1 MKGERCCGAVEKPR
15 LAPTVRP
22 NDNAGVAVAADS
34 LFFGGAG
41 ALSGMMEA
49 GLAQQQQYV
58 LGLSQLN
65 YNNNNHNGGPKRQ
78 GKEGP
83 PSASTTSSCT
93 DSVLLQ
99 DAGDEL
105 QWCADYP
112 FNREFQRHLCSSSLT
127 SSGRLMRRSILSVS
141 GDACV
146 MGDDGGGLGGVDL
159 SYEDLSKNFDANLA
173 EIDMETFRS
182 EDIHAIL
189 TLPALYGGDFQ
200 SASRGEQCASVSGSF
215 LEALPLDASSV
226 HDSKVESPGQ
236 EEDSGE
242 MSICRDEPLFSPI
255 KECGPPLLARGGSGC
270 GSQGGA
276 AGEVGGAGGVGGGTL
291 STDSLDVSS
300 FEEHDLVLTCQANK
314 DNYTIAFQQSGTHFS
329 DDLSE
334 GSLPPPLDQLSH
346 LGGGS
351 TGSTGTP
358 APACGGGGGPGSM
371 ARSELSFT
379 TWHRLRS
386 SGVRLKP
393 EAETGKS
400 QSLPNLLRR
409 SAALAGRM
417 DVAGSCL
424 PLYTLQASTHGAAGA
439 PDTRSVSLLRLFMR
453 SKAGSGGSLSSSHSE
468 NSDSVSSPQR
478 EGAQQLQSSSE
489 DSSGSM
495 DSKSDSS
502 EEPLKPVGEP
512 LVRKVLR
519 ASTNIGVEANNNNV
533 DATAANDNERL
544 RMATSESEEE
554 TSASQCFEDSLV
566 EAAQP
571 RMKPANAR
579 SPIHEEEEPFESS
592 GDETMKDSRDLLSSE
607 GGTSSDNGGGVVERR
622 NNDLNSSLR
631 CAKAGALL
639 GPVGKERIKNVFTT
653 GNKNSNAVAA
663 ETEDHQSSRSTQT
676 KRFNCSDG
684 SGSGSTR
691 KVVSDSSGSGEEG
704 RNARSSSL
712 LSSGYVSRQN
722 SVDQIHRQTFLLS
735 AGGNRRKQPP
745 TAIARMRHS
754 STQVPVHIR
763 DRGIQTSVEGAV
775 AENSN
780 WLYTVDDTSMATS
793 GQRSFNM
800 TVCPQGPSEGD
811 EGSEPKRSIY
821 VCYPNY
827 SLPDLSFL
835 KELAAAED
843 KPDLVLRPTQHQM
856 PQPGAPEAG
865 EGAVPNTSP
874 APHRRTHSSEPHWR
888 RPRSC
893 NDFEDLSRR
902 NLSHIQDWDSLSVLL
917 PAEVKAMVSHIR
929 HAAPSNP
936 TAVPDSRQRGILRKV
951 TDEANVRPRSQCDN
965 LAPATDKAAGVGSM
979 EFSNRRHSL
988 QDYRRL
994 LKGLPDMEGLLPP
1007 CANLA
1012 YSAGGLQRDP
1022 LPLSRTNSEGS
1033 WRRNGGR
1040 NARRATLAATCSS
1053 CRAKKAVSF
1062 SEDLNVHT
1070 NDARPMRGAF
1080 CKCTCGSSPT
1090 TTYGSLER
1098 PSQKM
1103 TLLFGGSQDD
1113 QLIPHEFAVSPK
1125 GLSPSWGLSP
1135 LSRSQREHV
1144 ELKRGLLDSTMRSAK
1159 QVLDCYTTEKE
1170 SQPAL
1175 GGGPEPCLSE
1185 GSACGRL
1192 AIEFLVPA
1200 LRELLSDGLL
1210 PHVRGVFGR
1219 LPNSLWHLAHSLS
1232 QSKEGRKEVQ
1242 ELVEYIEQADTAF
1255 HGDKEKF
1262 GACLLGLLNLG
1273 CLDTWFLTLLSSP
1286 QILQKHYQTSAA
1298 FVPLL
1303 SHPSLF
1309 FLREELACSLRSLSE
1324 LPFGFSLS
1332 FALGGEAQSLKAKPA
1347 SAACSRKAATPLL
1360 PRSPTSCSPCT
1371 PSDENGL
1378 YDDSDDLRTVTCQ
1391 SLVDSSSLEETLD
1404 NSSRVLELQKKLKGS
1419 TAVAST
1425 GSTPTK
1431 AIYPAMQK
1439 VQGNAE
1445 EMQRFRQLR
1454 NHWEQMSHAS
1464 PSLTEAACAVTTA
1477 PSAKPTSPTKLPSPT
1492 KTIRKPV
1499 VTSGASTAAKKNV
1512 TAADNRR
1519 LTPGRNGTPGSRT
1532 PSPNISAGGRPQQ
1545 QQQQQRRSLI
1555 PVHRGWKK
1563 PAARQGTSETA
1574 K

>member
-1 MKGERCCGAVEKPR
+1 
-15 LAPTVRP
+15 
-22 NDNAGVAVAADS
+22 
-34 LFFGGAG
+34 
-41 ALSGMMEA
+41 MEA
-49 GLAQQQQYV
+49 GLAQQQQHYV

-65 YNNNNHNGGPKRQ
+65 YNNNNHSHGGGGGPKRQ
-78 GKEGP
+78 QQSKDGP
-83 PSASTTSSCT
+83 PASTTSSCT

-99 DAGDEL
+99 DGGDEL

-146 MGDDGGGLGGVDL
+146 IGDDGGGLGGVDL

-226 HDSKVESPGQ
+226 HGSKVESPGQ

-242 MSICRDEPLFSPI
+242 MSICRDEPLFSPV
-255 KECGPPLLARGGSGC
+255 KECGPPLARGGSSSSC
-270 GSQGGA
+270 QGG
-276 AGEVGGAGGVGGGTL
+276 VGGGGGGGTL

-334 GSLPPPLDQLSH
+334 GSLPPPDQLSH
-346 LGGGS
+346 HGS
-351 TGSTGTP
+351 AGTTTP
-358 APACGGGGGPGSM
+358 TAAACGGGPGSM

-424 PLYTLQASTHGAAGA
+424 PLYTLQASTHGAVDA

-468 NSDSVSSPQR
+468 NSDSVSTPQR
-478 EGAQQLQSSSE
+478 EGANQLQSSSE
-489 DSSGSM
+489 DSSSGSM

-502 EEPLKPVGEP
+502 EDQPPPKPVGEP

-519 ASTNIGVEANNNNV
+519 ASTNVGMEANNNNV
-533 DATAANDNERL
+533 DVTAANDNERL

-607 GGTSSDNGGGVVERR
+607 GGTSSDNGGVVERR

-631 CAKAGALL
+631 CTKVGALL
-639 GPVGKERIKNVFTT
+639 GPMGKERIKNVFPTC
-653 GNKNSNAVAA
+653 NKNSNAVAA

-780 WLYTVDDTSMATS
+780 WLYTVDDTSTSAS

-800 TVCPQGPSEGD
+800 TVCPQGSGEGD
-811 EGSEPKRSIY
+811 EGGEPKRSIY

-865 EGAVPNTSP
+865 EGAVPSASP

-929 HAAPSNP
+929 HATPSNP
-936 TAVPDSRQRGILRKV
+936 TAAPDSRQRGILRKV
-951 TDEANVRPRSQCDN
+951 TDEANARPRSQCDN
-965 LAPATDKAAGVGSM
+965 LATAADKGAGVSSM

-1040 NARRATLAATCSS
+1040 NARRAPLAATCSS

-1135 LSRSQREHV
+1135 LSRSQREHI
-1144 ELKRGLLDSTMRSAK
+1144 EIKRGLLDNTMRSAK
-1159 QVLDCYTTEKE
+1159 QVMDCYTTEKE

-1347 SAACSRKAATPLL
+1347 ASSRKAAPK
-1360 PRSPTSCSPCT
+1360 SPHSPASSPCT

-1378 YDDSDDLRTVTCQ
+1378 YDESDDLRTVTCQ

-1419 TAVAST
+1419 TAVASS
-1425 GSTPTK
+1425 GPAPTK

-1464 PSLTEAACAVTTA
+1464 PSLTEAASAVTTA

-1499 VTSGASTAAKKNV
+1499 VTSGASSGATAAKKSV
-1512 TAADNRR
+1512 TAAENRR
-1519 LTPGRNGTPGSRT
+1519 LTPSRNGTPGSRT

-1545 QQQQQRRSLI
+1545 QQRRSLI

-1563 PAARQGTSETA
+1563 PATRQGTSEAA

>member
-1 MKGERCCGAVEKPR
+1 MRGERCCSGGGVGNALPEKPATAR
-15 LAPTVRP
+15 LAPNVSPP
-22 NDNAGVAVAADS
+22 NDNAGLTS
-34 LFFGGAG
+34 FGGTAFVGRTG

-49 GLAQQQQYV
+49 PLAQQQQQYS
-58 LGLSQLN
+58 LSQLN
-65 YNNNNHNGGPKRQ
+65 YNNNNNSHGGPRRPQKDA
-78 GKEGP
+78 P
-83 PSASTTSSCT
+83 ASATSSCT

-99 DAGDEL
+99 DGGDEL

-146 MGDDGGGLGGVDL
+146 IGDDGGSLGGVDL

-189 TLPALYGGDFQ
+189 TLPVLYGGDFQ

-226 HDSKVESPGQ
+226 HKVESTGQ
-236 EEDSGE
+236 EEEEDSGE
-242 MSICRDEPLFSPI
+242 MSICRDEPLFSPV
-255 KECGPPLLARGGSGC
+255 KECGPPLAGTRGT
-270 GSQGGA
+270 
-276 AGEVGGAGGVGGGTL
+276 GAGGAL
-291 STDSLDVSS
+291 STDSLDCSS
-300 FEEHDLVLTCQANK
+300 YEEHDLVLTCQANK

-334 GSLPPPLDQLSH
+334 GSVPSDQQSH
-346 LGGGS
+346 HSGS
-351 TGSTGTP
+351 S
-358 APACGGGGGPGSM
+358 AASAMPACGGPGSM

-393 EAETGKS
+393 EADQGKS

-409 SAALAGRM
+409 SAAVAGRM

-424 PLYTLQASTHGAAGA
+424 PLYTLQASTHGTVDP
-439 PDTRSVSLLRLFMR
+439 PDARSVSLLRLFMR

-468 NSDSVSSPQR
+468 NSDSVTTPR
-478 EGAQQLQSSSE
+478 DGITAYQLQSSSE

-502 EEPLKPVGEP
+502 GEEPPLPKPVEP

-519 ASTNIGVEANNNNV
+519 ASTNTVGREANNNNV
-533 DATAANDNERL
+533 ETMAANDNERL
-544 RMATSESEEE
+544 RMVTSESEEE

-592 GDETMKDSRDLLSSE
+592 GDETMKDSHDLLSSG
-607 GGTSSDNGGGVVERR
+607 GGTSSDNAGIVERR
-622 NNDLNSSLR
+622 NNDVNSSLR
-631 CAKAGALL
+631 CAKGSSALL
-639 GPVGKERIKNVFTT
+639 GPLGKERIKNVFST
-653 GNKNSNAVAA
+653 GNKNSNAAVAA
-663 ETEDHQSSRSTQT
+663 EAGDRQSSRSTQT

-691 KVVSDSSGSGEEG
+691 KVSDSSGSGEEG

-780 WLYTVDDTSMATS
+780 WLYTVDDSSAVVA
-793 GQRSFNM
+793 GQRSFNL
-800 TVCPQGPSEGD
+800 TLRPQEGMGGVKD
-811 EGSEPKRSIY
+811 DTEPKRSIY

-843 KPDLVLRPTQHQM
+843 KPDLVLRPTQHKM
-856 PQPGAPEAG
+856 PQPETADGG
-865 EGAVPNTSP
+865 EGVTAAPSDGSP
-874 APHRRTHSSEPHWR
+874 ALHRRTHSSEPHWR
-888 RPRSC
+888 RPKSC

-917 PAEVKAMVSHIR
+917 PAEVKAMVSHFR
-929 HAAPSNP
+929 HAAPPNP
-936 TAVPDSRQRGILRKV
+936 AGVIPEQRGILRKV
-951 TDEANVRPRSQCDN
+951 TDEANSRPRSQCDT
-965 LAPATDKAAGVGSM
+965 LSADAVDKGVGSI
-979 EFSNRRHSL
+979 EFPNRRHSL

-1007 CANLA
+1007 CPNLA
-1012 YSAGGLQRDP
+1012 CSMTGGGLQRDS

-1033 WRRNGGR
+1033 WRRSGGR
-1040 NARRATLAATCSS
+1040 GTRRAMPLGATCST

-1062 SEDLNVHT
+1062 SEDLNIHT
-1070 NDARPMRGAF
+1070 NDARTTRGTF

-1090 TTYGSLER
+1090 THYGSLER
-1098 PSQKM
+1098 PSRKM

-1113 QLIPHEFAVSPK
+1113 QHATHEFAVSPK
-1125 GLSPSWGLSP
+1125 GLSPSWGMSP
-1135 LSRSQREHV
+1135 LSRSQRELI
-1144 ELKRGLLDSTMRSAK
+1144 EQKRGLLDSTMRSTK
-1159 QVLDCYTTEKE
+1159 QVLDCYSTEKE
-1170 SQPAL
+1170 SQPSV

-1232 QSKEGRKEVQ
+1232 QAKEGRKEVQ

-1255 HGDKEKF
+1255 HGDGEKF

-1286 QILQKHYQTSAA
+1286 QILQKHYQMSAA

-1332 FALGGEAQSLKAKPA
+1332 FALGGEAQSLKPTAKPSPA
-1347 SAACSRKAATPLL
+1347 SSSRKSSSPPSGAAF
-1360 PRSPTSCSPCT
+1360 SPCT
-1371 PSDENGL
+1371 PSSDENGL
-1378 YDDSDDLRTVTCQ
+1378 LYDESDDLRTVTCQ

-1404 NSSRVLELQKKLKGS
+1404 NSSRVLELQKKLKGGTGAMVAA
-1419 TAVAST
+1419 TANGGLST
-1425 GSTPTK
+1425 GTK
-1431 AIYPAMQK
+1431 ALYPAMQK
-1439 VQGNAE
+1439 VQGSAE

-1464 PSLTEAACAVTTA
+1464 PSSTEAAATTA
-1477 PSAKPTSPTKLPSPT
+1477 TTSSAKLASPTKLPSPT
-1492 KTIRKPV
+1492 KTIRKPA
-1499 VTSGASTAAKKNV
+1499 VTSGAATKKSQAP
-1512 TAADNRR
+1512 AADNRR
-1519 LTPGRNGTPGSRT
+1519 LVPRGGTPGSRT

-1545 QQQQQRRSLI
+1545 PQQQQQRRSLI

-1563 PAARQGTSETA
+1563 PATRQGASEGA

>member
-1 MKGERCCGAVEKPR
+1 MRGERCCASGVEKKPAAVAAR
-15 LAPTVRP
+15 LAFNAKPLP
-22 NDNAGVAVAADS
+22 ANDNAGLPPV
-34 LFFGGAG
+34 LGTGFIGRAG

-49 GLAQQQQYV
+49 ALAQQQQQYD
-58 LGLSQLN
+58 LSQLN
-65 YNNNNHNGGPKRQ
+65 YTNNNSSSLGALRRPQKDA
-78 GKEGP
+78 P
-83 PSASTTSSCT
+83 ASTTSSCT

-99 DAGDEL
+99 DGGDEL

-141 GDACV
+141 GDAACV
-146 MGDDGGGLGGVDL
+146 IGDDGGGLGGVDL

-226 HDSKVESPGQ
+226 HAKTASSSGHD
-236 EEDSGE
+236 EDSGE
-242 MSICRDEPLFSPI
+242 MSICRDEPLFSPV
-255 KECGPPLLARGGSGC
+255 KECGPPLTSGRVGGVS
-270 GSQGGA
+270 GGA
-276 AGEVGGAGGVGGGTL
+276 L
-291 STDSLDVSS
+291 STDSLDCSS

-334 GSLPPPLDQLSH
+334 GSVPSDQQSH
-346 LGGGS
+346 HSGS
-351 TGSTGTP
+351 AVSATQP
-358 APACGGGGGPGSM
+358 ASGGPGSM

-386 SGVRLKP
+386 SGIRLKP
-393 EAETGKS
+393 DSDTGKS

-409 SAALAGRM
+409 SAAVAGRM

-424 PLYTLQASTHGAAGA
+424 PLYTLQASTHGAIDP
-439 PDTRSVSLLRLFMR
+439 PDARSVSLLRLFMR
-453 SKAGSGGSLSSSHSE
+453 SKAGSGGSLSSSRSE
-468 NSDSVSSPQR
+468 NSDSVTTPR
-478 EGAQQLQSSSE
+478 DGATAYQLQSSSE

-502 EEPLKPVGEP
+502 EDPPPPPKSVEP

-519 ASTNIGVEANNNNV
+519 ASTNVVGREANNNNV
-533 DATAANDNERL
+533 EPTAANDNERL

-554 TSASQCFEDSLV
+554 TSQCFEDSLV
-566 EAAQP
+566 EAVQA

-592 GDETMKDSRDLLSSE
+592 GDETMKDSRDLLSSG
-607 GGTSSDNGGGVVERR
+607 GGTSSDNAGVIERR
-622 NNDLNSSLR
+622 NNDVNSSLR
-631 CAKAGALL
+631 CAKSGALL
-639 GPVGKERIKNVFTT
+639 GGPLGKERIKNVFTT
-653 GNKNSNAVAA
+653 VNKNSNAVAA
-663 ETEDHQSSRSTQT
+663 ELDDRQSSRSTQT
-676 KRFNCSDG
+676 KRFNCNDG

-691 KVVSDSSGSGEEG
+691 KVSDSSGSGEEG

-775 AENSN
+775 SENSN
-780 WLYTVDDTSMATS
+780 WLYTVDDTSAAVS
-793 GQRSFNM
+793 GQRSFNL
-800 TVCPQGPSEGD
+800 TLRPQEAILKQDGEQ
-811 EGSEPKRSIY
+811 KRSIY

-843 KPDLVLRPTQHQM
+843 KPDLVFRPTQHKM
-856 PQPGAPEAG
+856 PQPGASEAAA
-865 EGAVPNTSP
+865 EGATASAQVPPNESP
-874 APHRRTHSSEPHWR
+874 VLHRRTHSSEPHWR
-888 RPRSC
+888 RPKSC

-917 PAEVKAMVSHIR
+917 PAEVKAMVSHFR
-929 HAAPSNP
+929 HASPSSNL
-936 TAVPDSRQRGILRKV
+936 ASEQQRGILRKLS
-951 TDEANVRPRSQCDN
+951 DEANSRPRSQCDT
-965 LAPATDKAAGVGSM
+965 LTADVDRISAGGSA
-979 EFSNRRHSL
+979 EFGNRRHSL

-994 LKGLPDMEGLLPP
+994 LKGLPDMDGLLPP
-1007 CANLA
+1007 CPNLA
-1012 YSAGGLQRDP
+1012 CSGGLQRDSS

-1033 WRRNGGR
+1033 WRRAGGR
-1040 NARRATLAATCSS
+1040 NARRSMPLAATCSS

-1062 SEDLNVHT
+1062 SEDLNIHA
-1070 NDARPMRGAF
+1070 NDVRPLRGAF

-1090 TTYGSLER
+1090 ANYGSLER
-1098 PSQKM
+1098 PSRKM

-1113 QLIPHEFAVSPK
+1113 QHAPHEFTLSPK
-1125 GLSPSWGLSP
+1125 GLSPSWGMSP
-1135 LSRSQREHV
+1135 LSRSQRELV
-1144 ELKRGLLDSTMRSAK
+1144 EQKKGLLDNTMRSIK
-1159 QVLDCYTTEKE
+1159 QVLDCYSTEKE
-1170 SQPAL
+1170 SQPAV

-1232 QSKEGRKEVQ
+1232 QAKEGRKEVQ

-1255 HGDKEKF
+1255 HGDGEKF

-1332 FALGGEAQSLKAKPA
+1332 FALGGEAQSLKNAKPA
-1347 SAACSRKAATPLL
+1347 SRK
-1360 PRSPTSCSPCT
+1360 SPGGLKSPPSVDSPCT
-1371 PSDENGL
+1371 PSDENGT
-1378 YDDSDDLRTVTCQ
+1378 YDESDDLRTVTCQ

-1404 NSSRVLELQKKLKGS
+1404 NSSRVLELQKKLKGGA
-1419 TAVAST
+1419 AVASS
-1425 GSTPTK
+1425 GLGGTK

-1439 VQGNAE
+1439 VQGSAE

-1464 PSLTEAACAVTTA
+1464 PSSAEAASTVTA
-1477 PSAKPTSPTKLPSPT
+1477 ASSAKPTSPTKLPSPT
-1492 KTIRKPV
+1492 KTIRKPT
-1499 VTSGASTAAKKNV
+1499 VTSGASATKKSGV
-1512 TAADNRR
+1512 PSADNRR
-1519 LTPGRNGTPGSRT
+1519 LAPRGATAGSRT
-1532 PSPNISAGGRPQQ
+1532 PSPNISAGSGRP
-1545 QQQQQRRSLI
+1545 QQQRRSLI

-1563 PAARQGTSETA
+1563 PAARATPTTDGA

>member
-1 MKGERCCGAVEKPR
+1 MRGERCCGNAVEKKPAAR
-15 LAPTVRP
+15 LAPNARLLASA
-22 NDNAGVAVAADS
+22 NDNAGLTSAVGTG
-34 LFFGGAG
+34 FVGRAG

-49 GLAQQQQYV
+49 ALAQQQQQYD
-58 LGLSQLN
+58 LSQLN
-65 YNNNNHNGGPKRQ
+65 YTNNNSSSLGALRRPQKDA
-78 GKEGP
+78 P
-83 PSASTTSSCT
+83 ASTTSSCT

-99 DAGDEL
+99 DGGDEL

-146 MGDDGGGLGGVDL
+146 IGSDDGGGLGGVDL

-226 HDSKVESPGQ
+226 HAKTESSSGH

-242 MSICRDEPLFSPI
+242 MSICRDEPLFSPV
-255 KECGPPLLARGGSGC
+255 KECGPPLTGGRVGA
-270 GSQGGA
+270 GNGGA
-276 AGEVGGAGGVGGGTL
+276 L
-291 STDSLDVSS
+291 STDSLDCSS

-334 GSLPPPLDQLSH
+334 GSVPSDQQSH
-346 LGGGS
+346 HS
-351 TGSTGTP
+351 SSAASA
-358 APACGGGGGPGSM
+358 APASGGPGSM

-393 EAETGKS
+393 DSDAGKS

-409 SAALAGRM
+409 SAAVAGRM

-424 PLYTLQASTHGAAGA
+424 PLYTLQASTNGAVDP
-439 PDTRSVSLLRLFMR
+439 PDARSVSLLRLFMR

-468 NSDSVSSPQR
+468 NSDSVTTPR
-478 EGAQQLQSSSE
+478 DGATAYQLQSSSE

-502 EEPLKPVGEP
+502 EDPPPPPKPVEP

-519 ASTNIGVEANNNNV
+519 ASTNLVGREANNNNV
-533 DATAANDNERL
+533 EPTAANDNERL

-554 TSASQCFEDSLV
+554 TSQCFEDSLV
-566 EAAQP
+566 EAAQA

-592 GDETMKDSRDLLSSE
+592 GDETMKDSRDLLSSG
-607 GGTSSDNGGGVVERR
+607 GGTSSDNAGVVERR
-622 NNDLNSSLR
+622 NNDVNSSLR
-631 CAKAGALL
+631 CTKGGALL
-639 GPVGKERIKNVFTT
+639 GGPLGKERIKNVFKTC
-653 GNKNSNAVAA
+653 NKNSNAMAA
-663 ETEDHQSSRSTQT
+663 ESDDRQSSRSTQT
-676 KRFNCSDG
+676 KRFNCNDG
-684 SGSGSTR
+684 SGSSSTR
-691 KVVSDSSGSGEEG
+691 KVSDSSGSGEEG

-780 WLYTVDDTSMATS
+780 WLYTVDDTSAMS
-793 GQRSFNM
+793 GQRSFNL
-800 TVCPQGPSEGD
+800 TLRPQEA
-811 EGSEPKRSIY
+811 GSKQEVEPKRSIY

-843 KPDLVLRPTQHQM
+843 KPDLVLRPTQHKM
-856 PQPGAPEAG
+856 PQPGVSEAVAD
-865 EGAVPNTSP
+865 GAVASAQVPPNESP
-874 APHRRTHSSEPHWR
+874 VHRRTHSSEPHWR
-888 RPRSC
+888 RPKSC

-917 PAEVKAMVSHIR
+917 PAEVKAMVSHFR
-929 HAAPSNP
+929 HAAPSSNP
-936 TAVPDSRQRGILRKV
+936 VPDSQQQRGILRKLS
-951 TDEANVRPRSQCDN
+951 DEANSRPRSQCDT
-965 LAPATDKAAGVGSM
+965 LAADADRMSTGTGGSI
-979 EFSNRRHSL
+979 EFPNRRHSL

-994 LKGLPDMEGLLPP
+994 LKGLPDLDGLLPP
-1007 CANLA
+1007 CPNLA
-1012 YSAGGLQRDP
+1012 CSGGLQRDSS

-1033 WRRNGGR
+1033 WRRAGGR
-1040 NARRATLAATCSS
+1040 NARRSAPLAATCSS

-1070 NDARPMRGAF
+1070 NDTRSMRGAF

-1090 TTYGSLER
+1090 TNYGSLER
-1098 PSQKM
+1098 PSRKM

-1113 QLIPHEFAVSPK
+1113 QHAPHEFALSPK
-1125 GLSPSWGLSP
+1125 GLSPSWGMSP
-1135 LSRSQREHV
+1135 LSRSQRELV
-1144 ELKRGLLDSTMRSAK
+1144 EQKKGLLDNTVRSIR
-1159 QVLDCYTTEKE
+1159 QVLDCYNTEKE
-1170 SQPAL
+1170 SQPAV
-1175 GGGPEPCLSE
+1175 GGGAEPCLSE

-1232 QSKEGRKEVQ
+1232 QAKEGRKEVQ

-1255 HGDKEKF
+1255 HGDGEKF

-1332 FALGGEAQSLKAKPA
+1332 FALGGEAQSLKDAKPA
-1347 SAACSRKAATPLL
+1347 SRK
-1360 PRSPTSCSPCT
+1360 SPCLKSPPSMGSPCT
-1371 PSDENGL
+1371 PSDENGI
-1378 YDDSDDLRTVTCQ
+1378 YDESDDLRTVTCQ

-1404 NSSRVLELQKKLKGS
+1404 NSSRVLELQKKLKGGP
-1419 TAVAST
+1419 AVASS
-1425 GSTPTK
+1425 GLGGTK

-1439 VQGNAE
+1439 VQGSAE

-1464 PSLTEAACAVTTA
+1464 PSSAEAASTA
-1477 PSAKPTSPTKLPSPT
+1477 TAASSAKPTSPTKLPSPT
-1492 KTIRKPV
+1492 KMIRKPT
-1499 VTSGASTAAKKNV
+1499 VTSGAATTGAVKKSGV
-1512 TAADNRR
+1512 PSADNRR
-1519 LTPGRNGTPGSRT
+1519 LVPRGATPGSRT
-1532 PSPNISAGGRPQQ
+1532 PSPNISAGSGRP

-1563 PAARQGTSETA
+1563 PAARATPTTD
-1574 K
+1574 

>member
-1 MKGERCCGAVEKPR
+1 MQARVASLRDGSAVFRWHPGEVRRRCDFTGAVVSPGR
-15 LAPTVRP
+15 
-22 NDNAGVAVAADS
+22 
-34 LFFGGAG
+34 AG

-49 GLAQQQQYV
+49 ALAQQQQQM
-58 LGLSQLN
+58 G
-65 YNNNNHNGGPKRQ
+65 
-78 GKEGP
+78 
-83 PSASTTSSCT
+83 
-93 DSVLLQ
+93 
-99 DAGDEL
+99 GDEL

-141 GDACV
+141 GDAACV
-146 MGDDGGGLGGVDL
+146 IGDDGGGPRWCGSL
-159 SYEDLSKNFDANLA
+159 
-173 EIDMETFRS
+173 
-182 EDIHAIL
+182 
-189 TLPALYGGDFQ
+189 GDFQ

-226 HDSKVESPGQ
+226 HAKTASSSGHD
-236 EEDSGE
+236 EDSGE
-242 MSICRDEPLFSPI
+242 MSICRDEPLFSPV
-255 KECGPPLLARGGSGC
+255 KECGPPLTSGRVGGVS
-270 GSQGGA
+270 GGA
-276 AGEVGGAGGVGGGTL
+276 L
-291 STDSLDVSS
+291 STDSLDCSS

-334 GSLPPPLDQLSH
+334 GSVPSDQQSH
-346 LGGGS
+346 HSGS
-351 TGSTGTP
+351 AVSATQP
-358 APACGGGGGPGSM
+358 ASGGPGSM

-386 SGVRLKP
+386 SGIRLKP
-393 EAETGKS
+393 DSDTGKS

-409 SAALAGRM
+409 SAAVAGRM

-424 PLYTLQASTHGAAGA
+424 PLYTLQASTHGAIDP
-439 PDTRSVSLLRLFMR
+439 PDARSVSLLRLFMR
-453 SKAGSGGSLSSSHSE
+453 SKAGSGGSLSSSRSE
-468 NSDSVSSPQR
+468 NSDSVTTPR
-478 EGAQQLQSSSE
+478 DGATAYQLQSSSE

-502 EEPLKPVGEP
+502 EDPPPPPKSVEP

-519 ASTNIGVEANNNNV
+519 ASTNVVGREANNNNV
-533 DATAANDNERL
+533 EPTAANDNERL

-554 TSASQCFEDSLV
+554 TSQCFEDSLV
-566 EAAQP
+566 EAVQA

-592 GDETMKDSRDLLSSE
+592 GDETMKDSRDLLSSG
-607 GGTSSDNGGGVVERR
+607 GGTSSDNAGVIERR
-622 NNDLNSSLR
+622 NNDVNSSLR
-631 CAKAGALL
+631 CAKSGALL
-639 GPVGKERIKNVFTT
+639 GGPLGKERIKNVFTT
-653 GNKNSNAVAA
+653 VNKNSNAVAA
-663 ETEDHQSSRSTQT
+663 ELDDRQSSRSTQT
-676 KRFNCSDG
+676 KRFNCNDG

-691 KVVSDSSGSGEEG
+691 KVSDSSGSGEEG

-775 AENSN
+775 SENSN
-780 WLYTVDDTSMATS
+780 WLYTVDDTSAAVS
-793 GQRSFNM
+793 GQRSFNL
-800 TVCPQGPSEGD
+800 TLRPQEAILKQDGEQ
-811 EGSEPKRSIY
+811 KRSIY

-843 KPDLVLRPTQHQM
+843 KPDLVFRPTQHKM
-856 PQPGAPEAG
+856 PQPGASEAAA
-865 EGAVPNTSP
+865 EGATASAQVPPNESP
-874 APHRRTHSSEPHWR
+874 VLHRRTHSSEPHWR
-888 RPRSC
+888 RPKSC

-917 PAEVKAMVSHIR
+917 PAEVKAMVSHFR
-929 HAAPSNP
+929 HASPSSNL
-936 TAVPDSRQRGILRKV
+936 ASEQQRGILRKLS
-951 TDEANVRPRSQCDN
+951 DEANSRPRSQCDT
-965 LAPATDKAAGVGSM
+965 LTADVDRISAGGSA
-979 EFSNRRHSL
+979 EFGNRRHSL

-994 LKGLPDMEGLLPP
+994 LKGLPDMDGLLPP
-1007 CANLA
+1007 CPNLA
-1012 YSAGGLQRDP
+1012 CSGGLQRDSS

-1033 WRRNGGR
+1033 WRRAGGR
-1040 NARRATLAATCSS
+1040 NARRSMPLAATCSS

-1062 SEDLNVHT
+1062 SEDLNIHA
-1070 NDARPMRGAF
+1070 NDVRPLRGAF

-1090 TTYGSLER
+1090 ANYGSLER
-1098 PSQKM
+1098 PSRKM

-1113 QLIPHEFAVSPK
+1113 QHAPHEFTLSPK
-1125 GLSPSWGLSP
+1125 GLSPSWGMSP
-1135 LSRSQREHV
+1135 LSRSQRELV
-1144 ELKRGLLDSTMRSAK
+1144 EQKKGLLDNTMRSIK
-1159 QVLDCYTTEKE
+1159 QVLDCYSTEKE
-1170 SQPAL
+1170 SQPAY
-1175 GGGPEPCLSE
+1175 PRFENCCLTDCCHTS
-1185 GSACGRL
+1185 G
-1192 AIEFLVPA
+1192 
-1200 LRELLSDGLL
+1200 
-1210 PHVRGVFGR
+1210 GVFGR

-1232 QSKEGRKEVQ
+1232 QAKEGRKEVQ

-1255 HGDKEKF
+1255 HGDGEKF

-1332 FALGGEAQSLKAKPA
+1332 FALGGEAQSLKNAKPA
-1347 SAACSRKAATPLL
+1347 SRKSPGGLKSPPQCRL
-1360 PRSPTSCSPCT
+1360 P
-1371 PSDENGL
+1371 
-1378 YDDSDDLRTVTCQ
+1378 

-1404 NSSRVLELQKKLKGS
+1404 NSSRVLELQKKLKGGA
-1419 TAVAST
+1419 AVASS
-1425 GSTPTK
+1425 GLGGTK

-1439 VQGNAE
+1439 VQGSAE

-1464 PSLTEAACAVTTA
+1464 PSSAEAASTVTA
-1477 PSAKPTSPTKLPSPT
+1477 ASSAKPTSPTKLPSPT
-1492 KTIRKPV
+1492 KTIRKPT
-1499 VTSGASTAAKKNV
+1499 VTSGASATKKSGV
-1512 TAADNRR
+1512 PSADNRR
-1519 LTPGRNGTPGSRT
+1519 LAPRGATAGSRT
-1532 PSPNISAGGRPQQ
+1532 PSPNISAGSGRP
-1545 QQQQQRRSLI
+1545 QQQRRSLI

-1563 PAARQGTSETA
+1563 PAARATPTTDGA

>member
-1 MKGERCCGAVEKPR
+1 MGFPDWSHRM
-15 LAPTVRP
+15 T
-22 NDNAGVAVAADS
+22 S
-34 LFFGGAG
+34 LGRAG

-49 GLAQQQQYV
+49 PLAQQQQQYS
-58 LGLSQLN
+58 LSQLN
-65 YNNNNHNGGPKRQ
+65 YNNNNNSHGGLRRLQ
-78 GKEGP
+78 NDA
-83 PSASTTSSCT
+83 SASATSSCT

-99 DAGDEL
+99 DGGDEL

-127 SSGRLMRRSILSVS
+127 SLGRLMRRSILSVS

-146 MGDDGGGLGGVDL
+146 IGDDGGSLGGVDL

-215 LEALPLDASSV
+215 LEALPLDALSV
-226 HDSKVESPGQ
+226 HGKVESSGSTGQ
-236 EEDSGE
+236 EEEDSGE
-242 MSICRDEPLFSPI
+242 MSICRDEPLFSPV
-255 KECGPPLLARGGSGC
+255 KECGPPLAGVRST
-270 GSQGGA
+270 GA
-276 AGEVGGAGGVGGGTL
+276 AGAL
-291 STDSLDVSS
+291 STDSLDCSS
-300 FEEHDLVLTCQANK
+300 YEEHDLVLTCQANK

-334 GSLPPPLDQLSH
+334 GSVPSDQQSH
-346 LGGGS
+346 HCGS
-351 TGSTGTP
+351 SAAGTV
-358 APACGGGGGPGSM
+358 PACGGPGSM

-386 SGVRLKP
+386 SGVQLKP
-393 EAETGKS
+393 EADPDKS

-409 SAALAGRM
+409 SAAVAGRM

-424 PLYTLQASTHGAAGA
+424 PLYTLQASSYGTVYP
-439 PDTRSVSLLRLFMR
+439 PDARSMSLLRLFMR

-468 NSDSVSSPQR
+468 NSDSVTSPR
-478 EGAQQLQSSSE
+478 DGTTAYQLQSSSE
-489 DSSGSM
+489 DCSGSM

-502 EEPLKPVGEP
+502 GEEPPLPKPVEP

-519 ASTNIGVEANNNNV
+519 ASINMVGREANNNV
-533 DATAANDNERL
+533 ETMTANDNERL
-544 RMATSESEEE
+544 RMVTSESEEE

-571 RMKPANAR
+571 RMKPANTR

-592 GDETMKDSRDLLSSE
+592 GDETMKDSRDVLSSG
-607 GGTSSDNGGGVVERR
+607 GGTSSDNAGVIEQR
-622 NNDLNSSLR
+622 NNDVNSSLR
-631 CAKAGALL
+631 CAKGSSALL
-639 GPVGKERIKNVFTT
+639 GPLGKERIKNVFMTV
-653 GNKNSNAVAA
+653 NKNSNAATAA
-663 ETEDHQSSRSTQT
+663 EAGDWQLSRSMQT

-691 KVVSDSSGSGEEG
+691 KVSDSSGSGEEG

-763 DRGIQTSVEGAV
+763 DCGIQTSVEGAV

-780 WLYTVDDTSMATS
+780 WLYTVDDSSAVVS
-793 GQRSFNM
+793 GQQSFNL
-800 TVCPQGPSEGD
+800 TLRPQEGAGGAKD
-811 EGSEPKRSIY
+811 DAEPKRSIY

-843 KPDLVLRPTQHQM
+843 KPDLVLRPTQHKM
-856 PQPGAPEAG
+856 PQPETAEGGGGGGAAAAAPDG
-865 EGAVPNTSP
+865 SP
-874 APHRRTHSSEPHWR
+874 ALHRRTHSSEPHRR
-888 RPRSC
+888 RPKSC

-917 PAEVKAMVSHIR
+917 PAEVKAMVSHFR
-929 HAAPSNP
+929 YTAPPNS
-936 TAVPDSRQRGILRKV
+936 TGTILEQRGILRKV
-951 TDEANVRPRSQCDN
+951 TDEANSRPRSQCDN
-965 LAPATDKAAGVGSM
+965 FRVEDAVVKGVGSI
-979 EFSNRRHSL
+979 EFPNRRHSL
-988 QDYRRL
+988 QDYQRL

-1007 CANLA
+1007 CPNLPCNMTG
-1012 YSAGGLQRDP
+1012 GGLQRTS

-1033 WRRNGGR
+1033 WRLSGGR
-1040 NARRATLAATCSS
+1040 GTRRAIPLGATCTT

-1062 SEDLNVHT
+1062 SEDLNIHT
-1070 NDARPMRGAF
+1070 NDARPTRDGF

-1090 TTYGSLER
+1090 THYGSLER
-1098 PSQKM
+1098 SSRKM

-1113 QLIPHEFAVSPK
+1113 QHAPHEFAVSPK
-1125 GLSPSWGLSP
+1125 GLSPSWGMSP
-1135 LSRSQREHV
+1135 LSRSQRELI
-1144 ELKRGLLDSTMRSAK
+1144 EQKTGLLDNTMRSTK
-1159 QVLDCYTTEKE
+1159 QVLDCYSTEKE
-1170 SQPAL
+1170 SQPSV
-1175 GGGPEPCLSE
+1175 GGGPESCLSE

-1232 QSKEGRKEVQ
+1232 QAKEGRKEVQ
-1242 ELVEYIEQADTAF
+1242 ELVEYIEQADAAF
-1255 HGDKEKF
+1255 HGDGEKF

-1286 QILQKHYQTSAA
+1286 QIVQKHYQTSAA

-1324 LPFGFSLS
+1324 LPFSFSLS
-1332 FALGGEAQSLKAKPA
+1332 FAMGGKAQSLKLATKPSPA
-1347 SAACSRKAATPLL
+1347 SASSRCKSSSPSGATF
-1360 PRSPTSCSPCT
+1360 SPCT
-1371 PSDENGL
+1371 PSSDENGL
-1378 YDDSDDLRTVTCQ
+1378 LYDESDDLRTVTCQ

-1404 NSSRVLELQKKLKGS
+1404 NSSRVLELQKKLKGGPGGFMV
-1419 TAVAST
+1419 VAATNGGLST
-1425 GSTPTK
+1425 GTK
-1431 AIYPAMQK
+1431 AHYPAMQK
-1439 VQGNAE
+1439 VQGSAE

-1464 PSLTEAACAVTTA
+1464 PSSTEAAVTIA
-1477 PSAKPTSPTKLPSPT
+1477 ASSKLTSPTKLPSPT
-1492 KTIRKPV
+1492 KTIRKPAM
-1499 VTSGASTAAKKNV
+1499 TNAAAAKESQAP
-1512 TAADNRR
+1512 AADNRR
-1519 LTPGRNGTPGSRT
+1519 LVPRGGTPGSLT
-1532 PSPNISAGGRPQQ
+1532 PSPNISAGGHP

-1563 PAARQGTSETA
+1563 PATRQGASEGA

>member
-1 MKGERCCGAVEKPR
+1 
-15 LAPTVRP
+15 
-22 NDNAGVAVAADS
+22 
-34 LFFGGAG
+34 
-41 ALSGMMEA
+41 MMEA
-49 GLAQQQQYV
+49 PLAQQQQQYS
-58 LGLSQLN
+58 LSQLN
-65 YNNNNHNGGPKRQ
+65 YNNNNNSHGAPRRPQKDA
-78 GKEGP
+78 P
-83 PSASTTSSCT
+83 ASATSSCT

-99 DAGDEL
+99 DGGDEL

-146 MGDDGGGLGGVDL
+146 IGDDGGSLGGVDL

-226 HDSKVESPGQ
+226 HGKVESSGSTGQ
-236 EEDSGE
+236 EEEDSGE
-242 MSICRDEPLFSPI
+242 MSICRDEPLFSPV
-255 KECGPPLLARGGSGC
+255 KECGPPLAVPRG
-270 GSQGGA
+270 A
-276 AGEVGGAGGVGGGTL
+276 GAGGAL
-291 STDSLDVSS
+291 STDSLDCSS
-300 FEEHDLVLTCQANK
+300 YEEHDLVLTCQANK

-334 GSLPPPLDQLSH
+334 GSVPSDQQSH
-346 LGGGS
+346 HSGS
-351 TGSTGTP
+351 SAAGAVP
-358 APACGGGGGPGSM
+358 VCGGPGSM

-393 EAETGKS
+393 EPDPGKS

-409 SAALAGRM
+409 SAAVAGRM

-424 PLYTLQASTHGAAGA
+424 PLYTLQASSHGTVDP
-439 PDTRSVSLLRLFMR
+439 PDARSMSLLRLFMR

-468 NSDSVSSPQR
+468 NSDSVTTPR
-478 EGAQQLQSSSE
+478 DGTTAYQLQSSSE
-489 DSSGSM
+489 DYSGSM

-502 EEPLKPVGEP
+502 GEEPPLPKPVEP

-519 ASTNIGVEANNNNV
+519 ASTNVVGQEANNNNV
-533 DATAANDNERL
+533 DTMAANDNERL

-566 EAAQP
+566 EAVQA

-592 GDETMKDSRDLLSSE
+592 GDETMKDSRDLLSSG
-607 GGTSSDNGGGVVERR
+607 GGTSSDNAGVIERR
-622 NNDLNSSLR
+622 NNDVNSSLR
-631 CAKAGALL
+631 CAKGSSALL
-639 GPVGKERIKNVFTT
+639 GPLGKERIKNVFST
-653 GNKNSNAVAA
+653 GNKNSNAAAAA
-663 ETEDHQSSRSTQT
+663 ETGDRQSSRSTQT

-691 KVVSDSSGSGEEG
+691 KVSDSSGSGEEG

-780 WLYTVDDTSMATS
+780 WLYTVDDSSAVVS
-793 GQRSFNM
+793 GQRSFNL
-800 TVCPQGPSEGD
+800 TLRPQEGAGGVKGD
-811 EGSEPKRSIY
+811 AEPKRSIY

-843 KPDLVLRPTQHQM
+843 KPDLVLRPTQHKM
-856 PQPGAPEAG
+856 PQPETAEGGRGGGAAA
-865 EGAVPNTSP
+865 AVSDGSP
-874 APHRRTHSSEPHWR
+874 ALHRRTHSSEPHWR
-888 RPRSC
+888 RPKSC

-917 PAEVKAMVSHIR
+917 PAEVKAMVSHFR
-929 HAAPSNP
+929 HAASPN
-936 TAVPDSRQRGILRKV
+936 TTGAVLEQRGILRKV
-951 TDEANVRPRSQCDN
+951 TDEANSRPRSQCDT
-965 LAPATDKAAGVGSM
+965 LGMDAADKGVGSV
-979 EFSNRRHSL
+979 EFPNRRHSL

-1012 YSAGGLQRDP
+1012 CSMTGGGLQRDS

-1033 WRRNGGR
+1033 WRRSGGR
-1040 NARRATLAATCSS
+1040 GTRRAMPLGATCST

-1062 SEDLNVHT
+1062 SEDLNIHT
-1070 NDARPMRGAF
+1070 NDTRPTRGGF

-1090 TTYGSLER
+1090 THYGSLER
-1098 PSQKM
+1098 PSRKM

-1113 QLIPHEFAVSPK
+1113 QHAPHEFAVSPK
-1125 GLSPSWGLSP
+1125 GLSPSWGMSP
-1135 LSRSQREHV
+1135 LSRSQRELI
-1144 ELKRGLLDSTMRSAK
+1144 EQKRGLLDNTMRSTK
-1159 QVLDCYTTEKE
+1159 QVLDCFSTEKE
-1170 SQPAL
+1170 SQPSV

-1232 QSKEGRKEVQ
+1232 QAKEGRKEVQ

-1255 HGDKEKF
+1255 HGDGEKF

-1286 QILQKHYQTSAA
+1286 QILQKHYQMSAA

-1332 FALGGEAQSLKAKPA
+1332 FALGGEAQSLKPTAKPSLA
-1347 SAACSRKAATPLL
+1347 SA
-1360 PRSPTSCSPCT
+1360 SPHCKSSSSPPSGTTFSPCT
-1371 PSDENGL
+1371 PSSDDNGL
-1378 YDDSDDLRTVTCQ
+1378 LYDESDDLRTVTCQ

-1404 NSSRVLELQKKLKGS
+1404 NSSRVLELQKKLKSG
-1419 TAVAST
+1419 TGGTVVVAALNGGLST
-1425 GSTPTK
+1425 GAK
-1431 AIYPAMQK
+1431 ALYPAMQK
-1439 VQGNAE
+1439 VQGSAE

-1464 PSLTEAACAVTTA
+1464 PSLTEAAATATT
-1477 PSAKPTSPTKLPSPT
+1477 SSKLTSPTKLPSPT
-1492 KTIRKPV
+1492 KTIRKPAV
-1499 VTSGASTAAKKNV
+1499 MSGAAAKKSQAP
-1512 TAADNRR
+1512 AADNRR
-1519 LTPGRNGTPGSRT
+1519 LVLRGSTPGSRT

-1545 QQQQQRRSLI
+1545 QQQQRRSLI

-1563 PAARQGTSETA
+1563 PATRQGASEGA